1 MKKKKNKTIKNVRS
15 SDQTSQKIPTI
26 ADFGESYIDF
36 LDETEED
43 MDFET
48 DDNLDDDEIVIPY
61 DTVWKTI
68 IVEFYADFIQFF
80 LPDLFTKLDT
90 SVEPVFLDQ
99 ELLAIQKELN
109 IPKQITD
116 KLIKVRLKDGSEQWV
131 LIHIE
136 IQTKFEILFST
147 RMYLYKAFIFAKHR
161 LPITALAIFTRAS
174 TPKTFNIYETECFG
188 TSLTYRYNAYRIAKQ
203 NEVALTNS
211 DNIFSLFVLA
221 HLYVIK
227 TTPKKYEQRLTFK
240 EKLFDLAKQQQFDDD
255 KVERMLIFV
264 NQIMELPIQL
274 QNSFLEIMAHKD
286 PDQEMLETQAKMKAS
301 EAFIIGYVRRA
312 RIKQL
317 GWEGYIKQ
325 KAAFLDA
332 ELDAKIEAIA
342 QSRTAKIEA
351 KAKEELRKAEAEAKA
366 ELRKAK
372 QKAKAEMEAKVEA
385 EKQKAEA
392 KAEAEKQKAEAEKQK
407 AEAKAEAE
415 KLHYQIHSVIALHE
429 QAAFNE
435 DKVATIL
442 QLPLNEVGFILSQHK
457 QAVPMDAIVPKL
469 KEFRDNLL
477 KTK

>member
-1 MKKKKNKTIKNVRS
+1 MKKKKNKSIKNVRS
-15 SDQTSQKIPTI
+15 SDKTNQKIPPI
-26 ADFGESYIDF
+26 ADSDESSIDF
-36 LDETEED
+36 LDETAED
-43 MDFET
+43 MDSEDSET

-116 KLIKVRLKDGSEQWV
+116 KLIKVRLKDGSEQWI

-372 QKAKAEMEAKVEA
+372 QKAEA
-385 EKQKAEA
+385 
-392 KAEAEKQKAEAEKQK
+392 KAEAEKQK

-429 QAAFNE
+429 QAAFSA

-442 QLPLNEVGFILSQHK
+442 QLPLNEVVFMLSLHK
-457 QAVPMDAIVPKL
+457 QAVPINTIVPKL

-477 KTK
+477 KIK